1 MQDDADKELKAWEE
15 SIAARELAEKRR
27 VAPGWLDS
35 DARILQPERRSTHN
49 IGSPEHHSQ
58 GNLMDVDVSS
68 AEASGLR
75 SAPVVA
81 PNGPGDELDRAFGS
95 LGLSK

>member
-1 MQDDADKELKAWEE
+1 MKAWDEA
-15 SIAARELAEKRR
+15 IAARELAEKRR

-35 DARILQPERRSTHN
+35 DARILQPERRHA
-49 IGSPEHHSQ
+49 SPEGARSQ

-75 SAPVVA
+75 NAPVVA
-81 PNGPGDELDRAFGS
+81 PNGPGDELDRAFGG